1 MSDEKKLELDLY
13 AINEEAKQKDKI
25 RANPKKYE
33 VTKERAEEIMASLKP
48 VENLKDILVA

>member
-1 MSDEKKLELDLY
+1 MTKEKLDLKM
-13 AINEEAKQKDKI
+13 IEAEAEHAQEVRD
-25 RANPKKYE
+25 NPKKYE